1 MRKSFQ
7 NTYELLTDP
16 KAKLVIEVFYNQL
29 RKDIK
34 YYESPF
40 ALNDKNDHYLNY
52 KDELIKWQ
60 ISDGVYKNYKDKEF
74 IDQGE
79 GRIKI
84 CSIASSSRLC
94 YWHFRDKISEGF
106 DPEKKFYFIS
116 DKGNRPGPAANL
128 DGSLKNTVFE
138 CKCKEILTNHK
149 DYFLAE
155 SYKKLLK
162 NKFEITTDFIEK
174 NDKLIPSLKQFELN
188 EDEKDTRDIY
198 AYHFDVKQFITHL
211 LGLSEREN
219 INEEI
224 ILQYVIYRPSED
236 IDNVLKTYVYD
247 VVDHEF
253 NKIRNS
259 KVFSKFLKKH
269 NIKLLD
275 INYVNISEIHD
286 LILEGRT
293 NNR

>member
-7 NTYELLTDP
+7 NTHELSTDL
-16 KAKLVIEVFYNQL
+16 KVKLKKEVFYNQL

-40 ALNDKNDHYLNY
+40 ALNDKDDHYLNY

-60 ISDGVYKNYKDKEF
+60 ISDGVYDKYKGKEF
-74 IDQGE
+74 RDLGE

-94 YWHFRDKISEGF
+94 YWHFRDKICEGF
-106 DPEKKFYFIS
+106 DPKKKFYFFG
-116 DKGNRPGPAANL
+116 DNGNKNAANL
-128 DGSLKNTVFE
+128 DGSFKHTVFE
-138 CKCKEILTNHK
+138 CKCQEILDNHE
-149 DYFLAE
+149 DYFLAHF
-155 SYKKLLK
+155 YKELLK
-162 NKFEITTDFIEK
+162 NKFDITTEFIEK
-174 NDKLIPSLKQFELN
+174 NNNLFPSLKQFELN
-188 EDEKDTRDIY
+188 EDEEDTRDIY

-211 LGLSEREN
+211 LGLSERKK

-269 NIKLLD
+269 NINLVD

-286 LILEGRT
+286 LIFEGRT